1 MSGFSS
7 GQGTAGS
14 SFSHYNYPGIYQD
27 QDFHGCRHGINDW
40 NSKYEIQ
47 NCELAGLAEYVHTSG
62 RESEMGLLISNVA
75 ALPPKLTTSE
85 AVWPLTPTTC

>member
-47 NCELAGLAEYVHTSG
+47 NCELAGLAEYVETSG
-62 RESEMGLLISNVA
+62 RDSETDLLISVA
-75 ALPPKLTTSE
+75 AWPPKLTTFE
-85 AVWPLTPTTC
+85 AAWRHTPTTC